1 MYINF
6 TSFFRVL
13 EKIYIFPYCQLKIML
28 YICHIKENTNK
39 LTLGPI

>member
-1 MYINF
+1 MYLNF
-6 TSFFRVL
+6 TVISEIL
-13 EKIYIFPYCQLKIML
+13 EKIYLSAYCQLKIML